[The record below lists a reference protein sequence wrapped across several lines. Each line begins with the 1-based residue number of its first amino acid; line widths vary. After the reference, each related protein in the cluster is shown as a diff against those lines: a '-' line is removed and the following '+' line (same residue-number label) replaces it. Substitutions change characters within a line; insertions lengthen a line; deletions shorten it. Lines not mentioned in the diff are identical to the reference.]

1 MASYIRWRKIFG
13 WRTICGWFHLFFG
26 SRLLPST
33 YRCWCLPWIG
43 ATYLCLQHAQHTYT
57 HAFHILNLK
66 QHSFSCKIQNQS
78 TIFKVWHFA
87 GDGFAISCSANFFVV
102 AGLVAWCDLSK
113 CGLLRAARP
122 KLDQCGHYISQIV
135 TSGYRFVVSSIA
147 NLFVPF
153 FPFMYIKNPF
163 SPALWGM
170 VSFQHHEWILGHPG
184 SGCHWLCKLCHP
196 VHLLFGWRRYPKYR
210 WSC

>member
-1 MASYIRWRKIFG
+1 MSHHITSHDILQPTALLHLASPHNQPHYFIHVATNHMASYIRWRKIFG

-163 SPALWGM
+163 SPAL
-170 VSFQHHEWILGHPG
+170 
-184 SGCHWLCKLCHP
+184 
-196 VHLLFGWRRYPKYR
+196 
-210 WSC
+210 